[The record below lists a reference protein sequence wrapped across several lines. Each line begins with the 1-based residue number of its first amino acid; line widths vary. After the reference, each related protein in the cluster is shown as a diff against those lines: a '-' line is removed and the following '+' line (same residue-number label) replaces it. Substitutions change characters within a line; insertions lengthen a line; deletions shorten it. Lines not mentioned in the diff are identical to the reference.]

1 MEKRS
6 ASKFSSRFS
15 KMPAVALSTDAQH
28 SNHRLQHE
36 DNKTENFKVP
46 PEGVAAPTVTP
57 TPTLD
62 ITRLGT
68 IPPPPPLTQPPLFDL
83 MPPISTPSL
92 ALAHSPSYKYETGD
106 TKNNHRCQQ
115 YNPSSYQPP
124 QASTRFVRHMFLKQP
139 QIYLVLQL
147 PKHEDNLGSRQH
159 RPQCSIIRVTA

>member
-57 TPTLD
+57 TP
-62 ITRLGT
+62 
-68 IPPPPPLTQPPLFDL
+68 PLTQPPLFDL
-83 MPPISTPSL
+83 MPPILTPSL